1 MLKEKNKNNY
11 CNCIELFAGAGG
23 VSLGLEKANIDTKL
37 YVEIDKDCC
46 KTLLKNR
53 PNWNVKNIDI
63 YNINWEK
70 ELELLSLKHIDIVT
84 GGFPC
89 QAFSYAGKRLG
100 FDDTRGTL
108 FYEFA
113 RCVKETKPYI
123 FMAENVKGL
132 ITHNDGKTLNAII
145 DVFKEL
151 GYEISWKLLNSYH
164 YGVPQ
169 TRERIII
176 IGIKND
182 IKKDFNWPKEIKEE
196 DRKKLKD
203 VLNNCPK
210 SLFTPYSE
218 KKRKVLELV
227 PEGGNWKDLPIKIQ
241 KEYMGKAYFSGGGK
255 TGIAKRLSMGKPS
268 PTILCSPCQK
278 QTERCHPIETR
289 PISIRESARIQ
300 TFDDDWEF
308 CGSISSQY
316 KQIGN
321 AVPVLLAK
329 LLGDKLKD
337 FVIDL

>member
-1 MLKEKNKNNY
+1 M
-11 CNCIELFAGAGG
+11 
-23 VSLGLEKANIDTKL
+23 
-37 YVEIDKDCC
+37 
-46 KTLLKNR
+46 
-53 PNWNVKNIDI
+53 
-63 YNINWEK
+63 
-70 ELELLSLKHIDIVT
+70 SLKHIDIVT